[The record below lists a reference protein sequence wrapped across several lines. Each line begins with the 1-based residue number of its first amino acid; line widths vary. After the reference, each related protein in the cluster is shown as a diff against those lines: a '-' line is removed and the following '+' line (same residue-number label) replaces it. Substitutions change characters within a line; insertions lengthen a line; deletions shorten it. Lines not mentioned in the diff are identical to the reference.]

1 MLAYFLQKEQLY
13 CFIVLQISFFPPRL
27 LHVAC
32 GILVSDQGSGTHTP
46 SLEAWITGP
55 SRKSQQICLTNS
67 LIEDS
72 WILVPAFVF
81 SDILLSFEV

>member
-1 MLAYFLQKEQLY
+1 MKKEQLY
-13 CFIVLQISFFPPRL
+13 CFIVLQISLCFFFPRL

-32 GILVSDQGSGTHTP
+32 GILVSRPGIEPTPP

-55 SRKSQQICLTNS
+55 SRKSQQIWLTNS

-72 WILVPAFVF
+72 WILMPAFVLN
-81 SDILLSFEV
+81 DILLSLK